1 MVDRRDVGAQFRKG
15 QQRRQAAAERLPGP
29 GGAAVDVDRLL
40 AESRQSVSTEP
51 DATIAERGN
60 TVEAARR
67 VAATV
72 EAQAAPHIDDT
83 TKGAPATTASPS
95 LDPRQQARQRPP
107 GTTRLD
113 GPNAVRS
120 MFIPVEL
127 TRAVRV
133 VAAMRDVTILD
144 VVMDA
149 ARASASQ
156 VLPVES
162 RVERRRRIHTDR
174 LQLHLS
180 PSQTAL
186 LDELAEERNMTRS
199 AYISAALKVFVA
211 SVDNR
216 LLPGAVTLEH
226 CSSSKERWVFVAGPR
241 GSRLGVVSVS
251 GGEES
256 QELVVADDGSIP
268 AEQISRLGLRPGT
281 HLRVVPE
288 PLAPTGSIA
297 GRLTSWPDLAWEDF
311 ERASRLAQADAGR
324 P

>member
-60 TVEAARR
+60 TVEAAGRG
-67 VAATV
+67 ATTV
-72 EAQAAPHIDDT
+72 EAQAAPHIDAT
-83 TKGAPATTASPS
+83 ATQSAPATTASQS
-95 LDPRQQARQRPP
+95 LDPRQQAPQRPP
-107 GTTRLD
+107 ATTRLA

-127 TRAVRV
+127 ARAVRV

-149 ARASASQ
+149 ALASASQ
-156 VLPVES
+156 VLPAES

-180 PSQTAL
+180 PSQTTL

-199 AYISAALKVFVA
+199 TYISAALKVFVD

-216 LLPGAVTLEH
+216 LLPG
-226 CSSSKERWVFVAGPR
+226 P
-241 GSRLGVVSVS
+241 
-251 GGEES
+251 
-256 QELVVADDGSIP
+256 
-268 AEQISRLGLRPGT
+268 
-281 HLRVVPE
+281 
-288 PLAPTGSIA
+288 
-297 GRLTSWPDLAWEDF
+297 
-311 ERASRLAQADAGR
+311 
-324 P
+324 